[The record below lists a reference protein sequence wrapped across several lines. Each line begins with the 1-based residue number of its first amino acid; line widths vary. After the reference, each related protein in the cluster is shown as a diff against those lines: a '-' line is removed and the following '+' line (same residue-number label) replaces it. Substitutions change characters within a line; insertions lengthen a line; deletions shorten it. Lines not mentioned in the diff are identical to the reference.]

1 MKLIET
7 GFGQCQTSKS
17 FGIFVRRYNF
27 CKEADIIITYCTTV
41 VISGDDK
48 AW

>member
-1 MKLIET
+1 MKLIEICC
-7 GFGQCQTSKS
+7 GQCQTSKS
-17 FGIFVRRYNF
+17 FGIFVRQYNF
-27 CKEADIIITYCTTV
+27 CKEAVIITYCITV